1 MCLLFFDNVVFGV
14 DAHVVFDF
22 ADVDGVIVVDAA
34 ADCCYCW

>member
-1 MCLLFFDNVVFGV
+1 MWLLFFDNVVFGV

-22 ADVDGVIVVDAA
+22 ADGDGVIVVDAA